1 MVHSCRPAAGSGE
14 ICAEGDAITKSEGR
28 GDELARWADRGEKRA
43 HLGFKSG
50 RGRKNGSE
58 MRDVGENESDRVAD
72 HDGMGTGD
80 KELRTAD
87 GHGRIREL
95 RTTWA

>member
-1 MVHSCRPAAGSGE
+1 
-14 ICAEGDAITKSEGR
+14 
-28 GDELARWADRGEKRA
+28 
-43 HLGFKSG
+43 
-50 RGRKNGSE
+50 
-58 MRDVGENESDRVAD
+58 MRDAGENESDRVAD
-72 HDGMGTGD
+72 HDRMGTGD